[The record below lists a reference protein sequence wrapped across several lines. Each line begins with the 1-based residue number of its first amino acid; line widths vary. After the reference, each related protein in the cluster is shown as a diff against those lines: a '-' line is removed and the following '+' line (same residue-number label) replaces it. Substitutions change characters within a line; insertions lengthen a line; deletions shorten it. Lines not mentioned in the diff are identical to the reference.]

1 MLDPVLLRSFLTVVD
16 TGNFTRASELL
27 HLTQSTVSQHVIRL
41 EENLGCRLLDR
52 TQRHVLPTEEG
63 ERLLGYARSILRL
76 ADEARESVAAAQASA
91 VLRLGAPEDFMGA
104 TLMPTIAVVEAAYP
118 RLRVEVEGGLSHEL
132 LRRYR
137 DGELDLLLVKQWEVD
152 ADCDAHWPEPLC
164 WITARDSPPPAP
176 DTAVPLVA
184 FPSGAL
190 YRQEMTAMLETGGK
204 PWHVRFCSPSLPS
217 LSAAV
222 AAGLGI
228 SLLPCACATAEHRL
242 LTPEE
247 GFPAPRGL
255 QLSLYARGRLS
266 DAGHA
271 LRRALTDFC
280 EARAAQAT
288 PPA

>member
-1 MLDPVLLRSFLTVVD
+1 
-16 TGNFTRASELL
+16 
-27 HLTQSTVSQHVIRL
+27 
-41 EENLGCRLLDR
+41 
-52 TQRHVLPTEEG
+52 
-63 ERLLGYARSILRL
+63 
-76 ADEARESVAAAQASA
+76 
-91 VLRLGAPEDFMGA
+91 MGA
-104 TLMPTIAVVEAAYP
+104 TLMPTLAAVEAAYP
-118 RLRVEVEGGLSHEL
+118 RLRVEVEGGLSHQL

-164 WITARDSPPPAP
+164 WITARGAPPPAP

-190 YRQEMTAMLETGGK
+190 YRQEMTAMLETSGK
-204 PWHVRFCSPSLPS
+204 PWHVRFSSPSLPS

-228 SLLPCACATAEHRL
+228 SLLPAACATAEHRL

-255 QLSLYARGRLS
+255 HLSLYARSRLS

-280 EARAAQAT
+280 TQRAAQVT